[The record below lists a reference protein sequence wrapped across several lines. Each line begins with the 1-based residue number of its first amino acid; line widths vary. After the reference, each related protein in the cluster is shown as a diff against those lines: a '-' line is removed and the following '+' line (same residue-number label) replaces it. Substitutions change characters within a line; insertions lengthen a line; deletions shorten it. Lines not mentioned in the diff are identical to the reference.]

1 MRRGQRAGVAPEF
14 LILDGGRI
22 LLTAAYAAQ
31 IAGRPVSTIRDRRGD
46 PTRGEAG
53 PVLCHVATGA
63 LYWDM
68 EALKLRMPDVI
79 PRPRARTGRKGPVGH
94 ATQSPRSAT

>member
-14 LILDGGRI
+14 FVPGDGRI
-22 LLTAAYAAQ
+22 LLTAAYAAE

-68 EALKLRMPDVI
+68 EALKLRMPSVI
-79 PRPRARTGRKGPVGH
+79 PRPRRPLGRKGPVGH
-94 ATQSPRSAT
+94 GTESSRSAT